1 MKIFLLDLWQ
11 DLRDKR
17 LWPVALG
24 LVLALVAVPVLLAK
38 PFESPEPAPV
48 AKTEPKPETPK
59 ELEALAKVKLAEGA
73 EGHGSTLGVFDAS
86 DPFKPPKRVLKKEE
100 EQTAGSESG
109 DSPATTSGGTT
120 TGTTGGSGDTGSTG
134 GGTTGG
140 GNTGGGTTEQPTTT
154 VTYKYVVDLTFKS
167 GNKTRHIKGMEKLD
181 MLPSQSSPLLIFMG
195 VTPSANDAVF
205 MVDSTLKTV
214 GEGRCKPSRSDCAF
228 VYLGAGNEHLF
239 TDPDGDSYTLRIDE
253 IRKVKVGASDAQAG
267 KSAKAGKAKTAKAAV
282 GETRRFVPPVLAD
295 LVTVANGGGDKSS
308 NHTDSR

>member
-11 DLRDKR
+11 DLREKR

-73 EGHGSTLGVFDAS
+73 EGTGSTLGVFDAS

-100 EQTAGSESG
+100 ELRPGTGRRA
-109 DSPATTSGGTT
+109 DSPARTWGGTT
-120 TGTTGGSGDTGSTG
+120 TGTTGGGNTGSDTTG

-140 GNTGGGTTEQPTTT
+140 GNPGGGTTEQPTTT

-167 GNKTRHIKGMEKLD
+167 GNRTRHIKGMEKL
-181 MLPSQSSPLLIFMG
+181 
-195 VTPSANDAVF
+195 
-205 MVDSTLKTV
+205 
-214 GEGRCKPSRSDCAF
+214 
-228 VYLGAGNEHLF
+228 
-239 TDPDGDSYTLRIDE
+239 
-253 IRKVKVGASDAQAG
+253 
-267 KSAKAGKAKTAKAAV
+267 
-282 GETRRFVPPVLAD
+282 
-295 LVTVANGGGDKSS
+295 
-308 NHTDSR
+308 